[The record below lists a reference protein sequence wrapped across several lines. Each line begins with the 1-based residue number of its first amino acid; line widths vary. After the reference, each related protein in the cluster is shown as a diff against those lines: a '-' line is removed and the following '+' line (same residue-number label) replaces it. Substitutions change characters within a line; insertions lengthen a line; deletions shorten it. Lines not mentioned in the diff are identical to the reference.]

1 MVHVANFILVAG
13 VLPGDRHSFED
24 QSLAD
29 IVRSP
34 GVLML
39 LVAIFLTMTYTE
51 VYNKHMLLMSLIVA
65 FILCIINLSFV
76 VLVPMKTDPLS
87 FPTTSDISP
96 VGAFLH
102 LHRTPD
108 GDLHFDPAQ
117 TLHEHH
123 DRNLLL
129 VGVRNSNALS
139 PEPTVRRLHHHGPA
153 VVAHL
158 HPPDRAPHP
167 HHDQRAHE
175 EHVHEGR
182 AELAGEAPAR
192 IREEAKGEHD
202 PLADA
207 VQRGGLVAQRGGDL
221 HQERP
226 AQLGPRNQ
234 RHPLAFSS
242 VQHES
247 SGKREHPL
255 RRHRRLHQD
264 GQQEERRR
272 TGGNS
277 QQPLPKVRP
286 LVQVPQLREDLDV
299 GGLLLLRLGVS
310 GTAPGS
316 RQMLRG
322 NGVEYDPSDQ
332 TIRAREKR
340 GGQHESR
347 GAHGDGLVRDRRHEE
362 VQI

>member
-34 GVLML
+34 GGVDAAGGDIPNHDLHRGL
-39 LVAIFLTMTYTE
+39 QQTHAAHVADCGFHPVHNQSVVCRVGTYE
-51 VYNKHMLLMSLIVA
+51 NGPA
-65 FILCIINLSFV
+65 Q
-76 VLVPMKTDPLS
+76 
-87 FPTTSDISP
+87 FPHHIRHKSR
-96 VGAFLH
+96 GAFLH

-192 IREEAKGEHD
+192 IREEAKG
-202 PLADA
+202 
-207 VQRGGLVAQRGGDL
+207 
-221 HQERP
+221 
-226 AQLGPRNQ
+226 
-234 RHPLAFSS
+234 
-242 VQHES
+242 
-247 SGKREHPL
+247 
-255 RRHRRLHQD
+255 
-264 GQQEERRR
+264 R
-272 TGGNS
+272 T
-277 QQPLPKVRP
+277 
-286 LVQVPQLREDLDV
+286 
-299 GGLLLLRLGVS
+299 
-310 GTAPGS
+310 
-316 RQMLRG
+316 
-322 NGVEYDPSDQ
+322 
-332 TIRAREKR
+332 
-340 GGQHESR
+340 
-347 GAHGDGLVRDRRHEE
+347 
-362 VQI
+362 